1 MLLAK
6 SDMSFFMPS
15 GSSMRWTGLRGQY
28 FIELIFLS
36 RPDRDSHI
44 TINIKSQYSFSP
56 EDLKLWNLGDSNHN
70 KSELST
76 LTTNFDL
83 NSVMQ
88 YSSYFGFRTFNDFYN
103 QVGFGNTF
111 DLTATDKVALNIL
124 YSCQDI
130 KMKVFQEFLNEETM
144 RTYIEL
150 LNLNIIPNGKS
161 QRCNSIRL

>member
-1 MLLAK
+1 
-6 SDMSFFMPS
+6 
-15 GSSMRWTGLRGQY
+15 
-28 FIELIFLS
+28 
-36 RPDRDSHI
+36 
-44 TINIKSQYSFSP
+44 
-56 EDLKLWNLGDSNHN
+56 
-70 KSELST
+70 
-76 LTTNFDL
+76 
-83 NSVMQ
+83 MQ

>member
-1 MLLAK
+1 M
-6 SDMSFFMPS
+6 
-15 GSSMRWTGLRGQY
+15 
-28 FIELIFLS
+28 
-36 RPDRDSHI
+36 
-44 TINIKSQYSFSP
+44 
-56 EDLKLWNLGDSNHN
+56 WNLGDNNHTQ
-70 KSELST
+70 SELSK
-76 LTTNFDL
+76 LETNFDV

-88 YSSYFGFRTFNDFYN
+88 YSSDFGFSTFNDFYN